1 MNGAVFLAIVGVISI
16 VVAVGVILYAIDKS
30 LKSFKEPKGIF

>member
-16 VVAVGVILYAIDKS
+16 VVAVGAILYAIDKS
-30 LKSFKEPKGIF
+30 LKSFKKPRSIF